1 MANIPRIEYELLDRA
16 ESPTNWPVQLVAAI
30 VFLNGAFAILGVLYA
45 GFPERL
51 ESLLPVHYEYYG
63 RLFGLFSGFVLIY
76 FSGRLLARKQTA
88 WRIAFA
94 GSLLIVLDH
103 ALFARNLAA
112 LALPSLSL
120 ALLAVYADEFKVKS
134 ETASVR
140 QGMTLLGVS
149 VLIAVLYG
157 TFGFA
162 RMGPRDFVPHH
173 KITLTEGAER
183 TIQEFTLVGNSDI
196 TPVTREAKWFL
207 ASLDIFGAASI
218 AFAFLSLFR
227 PLEYRYRTLPHE
239 RARARELLSRHGT
252 SSEDMF
258 KVWPE
263 DKSYFFHESSF
274 VAYRVERGVALILG
288 DPIGPVDEWSELLRR
303 FRQFCHIH
311 GWIVAL
317 VYVPGDHID
326 ALEDAGFKALKIG
339 EDAIVNTGVYCE
351 EVLRNKHF
359 RAVRNK
365 FMRMGYVFEV
375 SLTPQSNELISQAGR
390 VSRSWLSGSG
400 RVERGFGMGYFEHD
414 YMQRSTLYLLYD
426 QKHKL
431 VAFANAIPSYDAA
444 QETIDLMRH
453 RRGTETGT
461 MDYLLSCIIEHVKER
476 GVAEFSLGLAPMS
489 GISGAERTTEERVVG
504 YLSRLG
510 LGGFSFRGLRK
521 FKEKFQPQWNEV
533 FLLHE
538 RGAVGL
544 AQTAVAIGEVM
555 RKLVGPASGF

>member
-1 MANIPRIEYELLDRA
+1 MANTPRIEYELLDRA

-51 ESLLPVHYEYYG
+51 ESLLPLHYEYFG
-63 RLFGLFSGFVLIY
+63 RLFGLFSGFLLIY

-103 ALFARNLAA
+103 ALFARDLAA

-140 QGMTLLGVS
+140 QGLMLLGVS
-149 VLIAVLYG
+149 ILIAVLYG

-173 KITLTEGAER
+173 KITLEEGAQR
-183 TIQEFTLVGNSDI
+183 TIQEFALIGNSDI

-227 PLEYRYRTLPHE
+227 PLEYQYRTLPHE
-239 RARARELLSRHGT
+239 RARARELLRLYGT

-263 DKSYFFHESSF
+263 DKSYFFGDDSF
-274 VAYRVERGVALILG
+274 VAYRVERGVALVLG
-288 DPIGPVDEWSELLRR
+288 EPIGPQQGWQELLRR

-317 VYVPGDHID
+317 VYVPAAHVD

-339 EDAIVNTGVYCE
+339 EDAIVETGSFVTE
-351 EVLRNKHF
+351 ALRNKHF

-365 FMRMGYVFEV
+365 FSRLGYTFDV
-375 SLTPQSNELISQAGR
+375 SQAPQANDLITQAAR
-390 VSRSWLSGSG
+390 VSRSWLSGGG

-426 QKHKL
+426 EKRKL
-431 VAFANAIPSYDAA
+431 VAFANAIPTYNST

-461 MDYLLSCIIEHVKER
+461 MDYLLSCIIEHLSER
-476 GVAEFSLGLAPMS
+476 GVREFSLGLAPLS
-489 GISGAERTTEERVVG
+489 GISGTERTTEERVVG

-521 FKEKFQPQWNEV
+521 FKEKFQPKWQEV

-555 RKLVGPASGF
+555 RRR